1 MSYSLKHRDIYK
13 EAESWE
19 EAGSHMSQDS
29 KPLAG
34 TILSHWIS
42 LTIHKFKDK
51 GINNFKRVI
60 KEY

>member
-42 LTIHKFKDK
+42 L
-51 GINNFKRVI
+51 NNTQIQR
-60 KEY
+60 